1 MKNKIAELISLNSD
15 MSDDLLF
22 YTITLTLNNFLPV
35 KVETVFGTRSSVKRI
50 YKVIVKCLI
59 FRYTFYVSID
69 YDPHSYI
76 PCLKRYHKVK
86 NYTVWN
92 SKQKGLTFS

>member
-15 MSDDLLF
+15 MNDDLLS
-22 YTITLTLNNFLPV
+22 YTITLNNFLPV
-35 KVETVFGTRSSVKRI
+35 KVETVFGTRSSIKRI

-59 FRYTFYVSID
+59 FHYTFYVSLD
-69 YDPHSYI
+69 YDSHSYI
-76 PCLKRYHKVK
+76 PCLKRYYKVK